1 MGGVFL
7 KHFIKQ
13 PSWGVR
19 KPRDFMSA
27 LFEVGSRGVT
37 SRGVTS
43 RGVMSRGVMSRG
55 VTSRINV
62 TDAISFPMSVLII
75 IPLL

>member
-1 MGGVFL
+1 MAGELVVGGVFL

-37 SRGVTS
+37 SRGV
-43 RGVMSRGVMSRG
+43 M
-55 VTSRINV
+55 SRINV
-62 TDAISFPMSVLII
+62 TDAIRFPMSVLIT